1 MKKLELYLERRRAK
15 RSLDKVK
22 DLFYFKD
29 LTNRQTDEET

>member
-1 MKKLELYLERRRAK
+1 MKKMELYLERRRAK
-15 RSLDKVK
+15 RSLDNVK

>member
-1 MKKLELYLERRRAK
+1 MKKMELYLERRSAK
-15 RSLDKVK
+15 RSLDNVK